1 MPSTTQRLFMKSFE
15 LRFVS
20 DSHVPKYR
28 QIIDSISQSVK
39 DGILLKGDKIP
50 SLNQLCK
57 QHNLSQD
64 TVLMAYNELKS
75 RGIITSSIGKGYFI
89 ANTEIEG
96 QHKVFLLFDKLTA
109 YKETL
114 YVNLKDTLK
123 GKGTVQ
129 IFFHHNNPK
138 VFQSLING
146 ALGEYSEFVVMPVD
160 DKDCLEILE
169 QLPKNKVFI
178 LDQGRSL
185 TRNKFPYVC
194 QDFERDIYRIF
205 RENEGRIKNYK
216 RMVLVTKN
224 TRLHLKEIIRGFKD
238 FCKQLPVDYMVINQ
252 TENFEIEHGDTFIV
266 VDDRDLVPLVKQA
279 QEKNLKLGAEIGIIS
294 YNEIPLKEIIAGGLT
309 TISTDFAQM
318 GKSMASMII
327 SGKKEKIDNPFM
339 MIHRNSF

>member
-1 MPSTTQRLFMKSFE
+1 
-15 LRFVS
+15 
-20 DSHVPKYR
+20 
-28 QIIDSISQSVK
+28 
-39 DGILLKGDKIP
+39 
-50 SLNQLCK
+50 
-57 QHNLSQD
+57 
-64 TVLMAYNELKS
+64 MAYNELKS

-89 ANTEIEG
+89 ANTEIES

-138 VFQSLING
+138 VFKSLVSS
-146 ALGEYSEFVVMPVD
+146 ALGEYSEFVIMPMD
-160 DKDCLEILE
+160 DKDCLEVLE

-205 RENEGRIKNYK
+205 RENEDRIKNYK
-216 RMVLVTKN
+216 RLVLVTKN

-238 FCKQLPVDYMVINQ
+238 FCKQMPIEHVVITQ
-252 TENFEIEHGDTFIV
+252 LENFEILHGDTFII

-279 QEKNLKLGAEIGIIS
+279 QAKNLKLGAELGIIS

-309 TISTDFAQM
+309 TISTDFSTM
-318 GKSMASMII
+318 GRNMASMIL
-327 SGKKEKIDNPFM
+327 SGKRDKIDNPFM

>member
-1 MPSTTQRLFMKSFE
+1 MKALEFSFI
-15 LRFVS
+15 S
-20 DSHVPKYR
+20 GSHVPKYR

-50 SLNQLCK
+50 SLKQLCK
-57 QHNLSQD
+57 QYNLSQD

-89 ANTEIEG
+89 ANTEVESR
-96 QHKVFLLFDKLTA
+96 HKVFLLFDKLTA

-138 VFQSLING
+138 VFLSLINS
-146 ALGEYSEFVVMPVD
+146 ALGEYSEFVIMPVD
-160 DKDCLEILE
+160 DQDCLLILD

-185 TRNKFPYVC
+185 TRSKFPYVC

-205 RENEGRIKNYK
+205 REHETRIKNFN

-238 FCKQLPVDYMVINQ
+238 FCKQLPIGYLVINQ
-252 TENFEIEHGDTFIV
+252 LENFEIQEGDIFVV

-279 QEKNLKLGAEIGIIS
+279 QEKKLALGSEVGIIS
-294 YNEIPLKEIIAGGLT
+294 YNEIPIKEIIAGGLT
-309 TISTDFAQM
+309 TISTDFARM
-318 GKSMASMII
+318 GQSMAAMIL
-327 SGKKEKIDNPFM
+327 SGKKERIDNPF
-339 MIHRNSF
+339 ILTQRNSF